1 MCLVIYDFAIKFC
14 FLRFIF
20 IFKIDFFPNIYMKK
34 DDNLILI
41 FYIKFVPCLD
51 LLRYIYI
58 DTFLCI
64 LTQNRL

>member
-1 MCLVIYDFAIKFC
+1 
-14 FLRFIF
+14 
-20 IFKIDFFPNIYMKK
+20 MKK